1 MPYLLTNTT
10 HPPLALQV
18 AVQQAGLVPAAGRKL
33 LAAAVPHTAAV
44 TGKGRG
50 KGNSS
55 SLIYLRNATKF
66 KRSKATTTTAT
77 APSPSTSDPA
87 SSYFPPPAETAA
99 YYAQM
104 PDAASTYGLGQDQVL
119 VNQVMAAAQ
128 GING

>member
-1 MPYLLTNTT
+1 M
-10 HPPLALQV
+10 
-18 AVQQAGLVPAAGRKL
+18 QQAGLVPAAGRKL
-33 LAAAVPHTAAV
+33 LAAAAPHTAAI

-50 KGNSS
+50 NKGNSS
-55 SLIYLRNATKF
+55 SLIYLRNTTKF
-66 KRSKATTTTAT
+66 KRSKATTTAAT

-99 YYAQM
+99 YAQM

>member
-1 MPYLLTNTT
+1 MHALLTNTT

-33 LAAAVPHTAAV
+33 LAAAAPHTAFV
-44 TGKGRG
+44 TGKGR
-50 KGNSS
+50 GNSS
-55 SLIYLRNATKF
+55 SLIYLRNTTKI
-66 KRSKATTTTAT
+66 KRSKATTTAAAT